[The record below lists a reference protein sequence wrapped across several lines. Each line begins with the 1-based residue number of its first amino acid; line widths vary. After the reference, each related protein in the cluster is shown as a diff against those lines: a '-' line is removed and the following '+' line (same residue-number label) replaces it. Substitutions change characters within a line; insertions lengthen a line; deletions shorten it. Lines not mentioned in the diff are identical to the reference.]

1 MPFPGIAFA
10 VSPAP
15 ESGTENTQIVE
26 SDSTPAETSS
36 SVQAA
41 TSDSTPAATP
51 NNVQA
56 AAPDNIQSTVPE
68 STQTAAPNNIQT
80 AAPDNAQAQSSDSAP
95 AATSDGAPAETSGG
109 TQAEATDKETLPLLI
124 IVAGFSNVSYRDDFD
139 WAEAIFNGDESLAAY
154 YDDMSLGQF
163 TFVPMNETC
172 SHESGDTTNKA
183 DKANDGIVHVTL
195 ELEHSDWTVPGSEIF
210 MSTFGSALL
219 EMIKAADR
227 FVDFAS
233 YDTNHD
239 GELSSDEAALGFVIA
254 GYEAAVTRDY
264 SNMAPTS
271 TCGRMPSG
279 WTNC

>member
-68 STQTAAPNNIQT
+68 STQTAAP
-80 AAPDNAQAQSSDSAP
+80 DNAQAQSSDSAP
-95 AATSDGAPAETSGG
+95 AATSDGAPAETSGGTQAAAPDSAPAETSDG

-154 YDDMSLGQF
+154 YKDMSLGQF

-172 SHESGDTTNKA
+172 SHESGDRLM
-183 DKANDGIVHVTL
+183 GIHRGRKK
-195 ELEHSDWTVPGSEIF
+195 HSDGSERGVQVSARMAGFDYRYLQRIPLDQ
-210 MSTFGSALL
+210 SAGLLGSA
-219 EMIKAADR
+219 K
-227 FVDFAS
+227 
-233 YDTNHD
+233 
-239 GELSSDEAALGFVIA
+239 
-254 GYEAAVTRDY
+254 
-264 SNMAPTS
+264 
-271 TCGRMPSG
+271 
-279 WTNC
+279 

>member
-1 MPFPGIAFA
+1 LSISAKRYRTYANGRKQGCENSSFDALPRNHCDSVLVPFPGIAFA

-95 AATSDGAPAETSGG
+95 AATSDGAPAETSDG

-124 IVAGFSNVSYRDDFD
+124 IVER
-139 WAEAIFNGDESLAAY
+139 
-154 YDDMSLGQF
+154 
-163 TFVPMNETC
+163 
-172 SHESGDTTNKA
+172 SG
-183 DKANDGIVHVTL
+183 
-195 ELEHSDWTVPGSEIF
+195 
-210 MSTFGSALL
+210 
-219 EMIKAADR
+219 R
-227 FVDFAS
+227 Q
-233 YDTNHD
+233 D
-239 GELSSDEAALGFVIA
+239 GEGGHGARSGNALPENPVIP
-254 GYEAAVTRDY
+254 RLLW
-264 SNMAPTS
+264 
-271 TCGRMPSG
+271 R
-279 WTNC
+279 

>member
-1 MPFPGIAFA
+1 MQMGANKAAKTRLLTLYPAIIATVFLCLACFPGIAFA

-41 TSDSTPAATP
+41 TSDSTPAAT
-51 NNVQA
+51 
-56 AAPDNIQSTVPE
+56 
-68 STQTAAPNNIQT
+68 PNNIQT

-183 DKANDGIVHVTL
+183 GKANDGIVHVTL

-254 GYEAAVTRDY
+254 GYEAAVTSARRF
-264 SNMAPTS
+264 APCFGNALT
-271 TCGRMPSG
+271 RI
-279 WTNC
+279 

>member
-41 TSDSTPAATP
+41 
-51 NNVQA
+51 
-56 AAPDNIQSTVPE
+56 APDS
-68 STQTAAPNNIQT
+68 
-80 AAPDNAQAQSSDSAP
+80 
-95 AATSDGAPAETSGG
+95 APAETSDG

-154 YDDMSLGQF
+154 YKDMSLGQF

-172 SHESGDTTNKA
+172 SHESGDRLM
-183 DKANDGIVHVTL
+183 GIHRGRKK
-195 ELEHSDWTVPGSEIF
+195 HSDGSERGVQVSARMAGFDYRYLQRIPLDQ
-210 MSTFGSALL
+210 SAGLLGSA
-219 EMIKAADR
+219 K
-227 FVDFAS
+227 
-233 YDTNHD
+233 
-239 GELSSDEAALGFVIA
+239 
-254 GYEAAVTRDY
+254 
-264 SNMAPTS
+264 
-271 TCGRMPSG
+271 
-279 WTNC
+279 